1 MDNPDHALEGIV
13 NLILTAALA
22 ALAGLTW
29 NWTTGNAPM
38 SYWLMGTFYGGA
50 TLGAELLERAWDWRT
65 ARRKA
70 ARNAL
75 PVPARH
81 RKASA

>member
-1 MDNPDHALEGIV
+1 M
-13 NLILTAALA
+13 NLILTVVLA
-22 ALAGLTW
+22 TLAGLTW
-29 NWTTGNAPM
+29 NWTTDNQPM
-38 SYWLMGTFYGGA
+38 SYWLMGGFYVGA

-70 ARNAL
+70 ARSA

-81 RKASA
+81 RRPVS

>member
-1 MDNPDHALEGIV
+1 M

-22 ALAGLTW
+22 ALAGLAW
-29 NWTTGNAPM
+29 NVATGNAPM
-38 SYWLMGTFYGGA
+38 SYWLMGAFYVGA

-70 ARNAL
+70 ARGAR
-75 PVPARH
+75 PVPVRRRRH
-81 RKASA
+81 AS